1 MDTDSLYIGVE
12 DVINKFKPNDP
23 ISFLD
28 EFGSKALEPML
39 EKAFGEFAEKSNAYT
54 NRMVM
59 KREAIADRGIWTAK
73 KRYILNVHNNEGVQY
88 AEPKI
93 KIMGIEAIKSST
105 PQICRDA
112 MRNMFKIIVTG
123 DEEKTQEAVKM
134 FKAHFKSL
142 PPDDIAFPR
151 GVTDISKWSSRSTVY
166 KKGTPIHVRGSLLY
180 NKRMRSLGLEKQYEV
195 IQNGDKIKFIYLMVP
210 NVIQENIISFP
221 GHLPEELELH
231 KYINHDLQFKKTFL
245 DPISIILDAIGWS
258 AEPRADLQQ
267 FFFQHVHLA
276 KISVEYTCMK
286 TKDWNKD
293 VQDMHKKYGVHDVVE
308 KFDAD
313 HLREYLQFRLRFLEE
328 ELNETVTAAAANPVD
343 AEEVVDGLIDLCVV
357 AIGTLDAFGIDAH
370 EAWSKVHSANM
381 SKVVGIKPERPNPLG
396 LPDLVKPD
404 GWVAP
409 SHEGNHGKIS
419 SL

>member
-1 MDTDSLYIGVE
+1 
-12 DVINKFKPNDP
+12 
-23 ISFLD
+23 
-28 EFGSKALEPML
+28 
-39 EKAFGEFAEKSNAYT
+39 
-54 NRMVM
+54 
-59 KREAIADRGIWTAK
+59 
-73 KRYILNVHNNEGVQY
+73 
-88 AEPKI
+88 
-93 KIMGIEAIKSST
+93 
-105 PQICRDA
+105 
-112 MRNMFKIIVTG
+112 
-123 DEEKTQEAVKM
+123 
-134 FKAHFKSL
+134 
-142 PPDDIAFPR
+142 
-151 GVTDISKWSSRSTVY
+151 
-166 KKGTPIHVRGSLLY
+166 
-180 NKRMRSLGLEKQYEV
+180 
-195 IQNGDKIKFIYLMVP
+195 
-210 NVIQENIISFP
+210 
-221 GHLPEELELH
+221 
-231 KYINHDLQFKKTFL
+231 
-245 DPISIILDAIGWS
+245 
-258 AEPRADLQQ
+258 
-267 FFFQHVHLA
+267 
-276 KISVEYTCMK
+276 MK